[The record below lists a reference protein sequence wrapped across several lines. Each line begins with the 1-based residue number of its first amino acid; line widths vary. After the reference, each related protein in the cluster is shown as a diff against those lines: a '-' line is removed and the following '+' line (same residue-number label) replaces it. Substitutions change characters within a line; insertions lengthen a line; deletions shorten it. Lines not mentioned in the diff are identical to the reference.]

1 MPRELLLRVDKTM
14 TCTTLVFLVPLRRT
28 ERFIALGEYWSTVA
42 TRLPFT
48 KTASFP
54 LAGPA
59 TYHIRKVLRLTLKVA
74 DAPVRE
80 AVWNEPPRAVLLFAA
95 VQIVV
100 VAGELF
106 AETASVEVGVA
117 DMTTTV
123 VIATTPSANPMYLR
137 IQQP

>member
-1 MPRELLLRVDKTM
+1 L
-14 TCTTLVFLVPLRRT
+14 
-28 ERFIALGEYWSTVA
+28 
-42 TRLPFT
+42 
-48 KTASFP
+48 TAN
-54 LAGPA
+54 
-59 TYHIRKVLRLTLKVA
+59 VA

-100 VAGELF
+100 VAGEF
-106 AETASVEVGVA
+106 CVETASVEVGA
-117 DMTTTV
+117 TDTTTTV